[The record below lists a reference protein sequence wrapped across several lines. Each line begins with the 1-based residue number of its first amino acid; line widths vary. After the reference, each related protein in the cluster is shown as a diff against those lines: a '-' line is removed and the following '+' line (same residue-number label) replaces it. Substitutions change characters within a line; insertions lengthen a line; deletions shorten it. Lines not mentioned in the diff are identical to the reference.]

1 MKSIKTNEPCRF
13 IEEIQERQK
22 KMAKSKRM
30 VSSQK
35 KSDSGNGDEKR
46 KTRATSNDNGVG
58 KTSEGGGN
66 AAATALQQKEKKKGK
81 ATTYNNKKSGLP
93 VVKATINR
101 QYSVEHEAEMQ
112 KGGNEKEKQVV
123 KRAEA
128 VEESGGEKVD
138 NDDEAGQINEMKRKI
153 EEWES
158 RQKR

>member
-1 MKSIKTNEPCRF
+1 MKKYKKDKRKWQNRKGWF
-13 IEEIQERQK
+13 RQNK
-22 KMAKSKRM
+22 KASG
-30 VSSQK
+30 
-35 KSDSGNGDEKR
+35 DSDEKR

-101 QYSVEHEAEMQ
+101 QYSVEHEAEKQ
-112 KGGNEKEKQVV
+112 KGENNEEKQVV

-158 RQKR
+158 RRKR

>member
-1 MKSIKTNEPCRF
+1 
-13 IEEIQERQK
+13 
-22 KMAKSKRM
+22 M
-30 VSSQK
+30 VSSQQ

-66 AAATALQQKEKKKGK
+66 AAASALQQKEKKKGK
-81 ATTYNNKKSGLP
+81 AATYKNKKSGLP

-101 QYSVEHEAEMQ
+101 HYSVEHKAEKQ
-112 KGGNEKEKQVV
+112 NGENDEEKQVV
-123 KRAEA
+123 KCAEA
-128 VEESGGEKVD
+128 VEENDGEKVEK
-138 NDDEAGQINEMKRKI
+138 DDEAGQINEMKRKI